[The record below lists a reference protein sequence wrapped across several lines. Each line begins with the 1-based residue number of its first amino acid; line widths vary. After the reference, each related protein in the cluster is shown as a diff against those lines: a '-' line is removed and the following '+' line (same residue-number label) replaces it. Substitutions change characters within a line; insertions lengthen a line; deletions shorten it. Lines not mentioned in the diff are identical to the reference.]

1 MYVYVY
7 VGQFELSCTIDETRP
22 RTVQC
27 DGIEGVIDGSEVA
40 CVYDSGP
47 MQKKC

>member
-1 MYVYVY
+1 MYVYV
-7 VGQFELSCTIDETRP
+7 GPFELSCTIDETRP
-22 RTVQC
+22 PTVQC

-47 MQKKC
+47 MQKQC

>member
-7 VGQFELSCTIDETRP
+7 VGPFELSCTIDETRP